1 MRSEKRDVGEMMS
14 LSLSF
19 FPRDNKGETLRPVML
34 PQRPF
39 STSMLCTNARERKGE
54 KYFLQDGQS
63 EEDALVDNSLQPRTD
78 GDQKAKQNEKCI
90 TVAAD
95 GRKPL
100 RKSASF
106 CLEYAA
112 KSKNLINFCEICK
125 RK

>member
-1 MRSEKRDVGEMMS
+1 M
-14 LSLSF
+14 
-19 FPRDNKGETLRPVML
+19 RPVML

-39 STSMLCTNARERKGE
+39 STSILCTNARERKRE

-63 EEDALVDNSLQPRTD
+63 EEDALVDNSLQPRTPD
-78 GDQKAKQNEKCI
+78 DDQKAKQNEKCI

-106 CLEYAA
+106 CLDIQQKA
-112 KSKNLINFCEICK
+112 KI
-125 RK
+125 